1 MTAYLE
7 YGLNSHLRDV
17 YQENAV
23 IGEGGDANEL
33 VRVVV
38 QRQVVVLRVSQT
50 EEHRRV
56 GVRIASQI
64 ARDNHVIAVCKK
76 RAQNPAIG
84 DVDQGGVLSAD
95 VGTAV
100 LRLFKVVLFEEYV
113 VDVETSGETE
123 KKGFNFIYRRN
134 RNTPE

>member
-23 IGEGGDANEL
+23 IGEWCDANEL

-50 EEHRRV
+50 KEHRRM

-76 RAQNPAIG
+76 RAQNPAKC

-95 VGTAV
+95 VGAAV
-100 LRLFKVVLFEEYV
+100 LRLFKVVLFEDDV
-113 VDVETSGETE
+113 VNVETSGETE
-123 KKGFNFIYRRN
+123 KN
-134 RNTPE
+134 RFSIL